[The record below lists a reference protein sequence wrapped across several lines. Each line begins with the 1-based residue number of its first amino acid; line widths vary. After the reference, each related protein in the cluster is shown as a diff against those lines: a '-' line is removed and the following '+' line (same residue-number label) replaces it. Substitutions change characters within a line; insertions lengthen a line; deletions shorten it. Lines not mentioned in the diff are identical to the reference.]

1 MARAADEDRDREH
14 SETRRLYRGRAFEE
28 TEGISQM
35 NIKEYKIEHAY
46 WYDERLAL
54 LGFFDTPPAWAHNMA
69 VLEADAH
76 VAALKREE
84 HSELGNRLLDFR
96 DTL

>member
-1 MARAADEDRDREH
+1 MTLDDYRE
-14 SETRRLYRGRAFEE
+14 ERRY
-28 TEGISQM
+28 IY
-35 NIKEYKIEHAY
+35 N
-46 WYDERLAL
+46 ERLAL
-54 LGFFDTPPAWAHNMA
+54 LGFFDAPPDWAHNMA
-69 VLEADAH
+69 VIEADAH